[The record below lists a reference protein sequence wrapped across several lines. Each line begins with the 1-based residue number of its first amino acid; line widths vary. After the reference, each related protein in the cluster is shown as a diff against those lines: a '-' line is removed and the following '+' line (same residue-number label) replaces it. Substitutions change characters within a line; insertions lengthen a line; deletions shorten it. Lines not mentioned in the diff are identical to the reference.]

1 MDCALNDFKEVFHS
15 ILPCQSSIYTSCQI
29 PKSKTQPSSR
39 ILLTPLVR
47 NFNVFSCPK
56 RSNPRIDVNEKMF
69 AYLPSNCQI
78 ISIDVLESNET
89 QSPIVTGITGA
100 TQPSNRDQSEPQYF
114 FNIYE
119 SSHEYDKINIID
131 SLELDYVPYQLSHT
145 NFNDDQTCFVL
156 SGSDDKVHIFCCN
169 QSTFSEVE
177 AEDLFP
183 EFANEFPSIAMTL
196 DFKYNQDKSKRYTAI
211 GLECG
216 TFLFYIIDVDE
227 NQIDKKFEFNFQGP
241 LTNAQFFQQNE
252 REGLQ
257 ILALASLSCS
267 RVFYNVVQDGLCNSV
282 ELPASDEFD
291 VATCCTLA
299 DFDFDGR
306 QEILIGTYGEQLL
319 AYKEMNDR
327 KWALIWQKS
336 FNNPIHK
343 LFYTDLTGDGIKDL
357 FLVTLRAVII
367 LQHDYEQVEK
377 IIQARMNQGS

>member
-1 MDCALNDFKEVFHS
+1 MDSALNDFKEVFHS

-29 PKSKTQPSSR
+29 PRSKHQSASR
-39 ILLTPLVR
+39 ILLSPIKR
-47 NFNVFSCPK
+47 NFNVFSCSK
-56 RSNPRIDVNEKMF
+56 RSLPRIEVNEKMF

-89 QSPIVTGITGA
+89 QSPIITGIAGA
-100 TQPSNRDQSEPQYF
+100 TSTTNRDQIQYF

-119 SSHEYDKINIID
+119 SSHDYEKINIID
-131 SLELDYVPYQLSHT
+131 SLELEFVPYQLTHT
-145 NFNDDQTCFVL
+145 LFNDDQTCFVL
-156 SGSDDKVHIFCCN
+156 SGSDDKIHIFCYN

-183 EFANEFPSIAMTL
+183 EFANELPSIALTL
-196 DFKYNQDKSKRYTAI
+196 DFMHNQDKSKRYTAV

-216 TFLFYIIDVDE
+216 TFLFFIIDIDD
-227 NQIDKKFEFNFQGP
+227 NQIDGKFEYSFQGP
-241 LTNAQFFQQNE
+241 VTSVHFFRENE
-252 REGLQ
+252 EVQ
-257 ILALASLSCS
+257 ILAVASLSLS
-267 RVFYNVVQDGLCNSV
+267 QVFYNVVKDGLSNNSV
-282 ELPASDEFD
+282 LPGSDEFD

-319 AYKEMNDR
+319 AYKEMKDQT
-327 KWALIWQKS
+327 WVLIWQKS
-336 FNNPIHK
+336 FNNPIHQ

-377 IIQARMNQGS
+377 IVQARIEHD